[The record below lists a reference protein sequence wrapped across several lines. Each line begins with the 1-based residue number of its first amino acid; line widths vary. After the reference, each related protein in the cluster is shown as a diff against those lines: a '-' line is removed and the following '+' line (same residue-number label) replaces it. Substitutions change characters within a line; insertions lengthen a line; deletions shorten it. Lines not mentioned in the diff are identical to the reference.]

1 MEENEL
7 FEKAPVPR
15 AFFSLALPVVMGH
28 VVSLCYNMTDTWFIA
43 RTGNTDLVA
52 GISLCAPVFTAMV
65 ALGDVLGLGG
75 STFISRLF
83 GQKKDE
89 DGRRISVFSF
99 YGSFLMGVVVAA
111 LLLIFRTPIL
121 SVFGADQDTLPF
133 ASSYYTFIAA
143 GAPIIILSFTP
154 LNQLRTEGLAR
165 VSMTGS
171 IIGTVVNIILDP
183 ILIFLAGMGAAGA
196 ACATVIGYVCT
207 DLYYI
212 WALLKRAKKISI
224 NPRGFHIS
232 GAEIREVLSIGIP
245 ASVANFMQSIA
256 IALTNRSLLVYGND
270 KVAAMGI
277 VNKVNMIALMILIA
291 FAFGT
296 QPLTG
301 YNYGAKNYKRLR
313 SILKFSYLFECGL
326 GLAFTIVLSAAAR
339 PILYLLMPD
348 AEIVALGVPMLRRLQ
363 ISMVFVGAV
372 LVTTCLFQ
380 AAGKAMGALWMSISR
395 QGLIFAVVLFIASN
409 VGGYAGI
416 LVSQPI
422 SDLLTAILALI
433 LFNRYIGKE
442 LFNGQRL
449 E

>member
-7 FEKAPVPR
+7 FEKAPIPK
-15 AFFSLALPVVMGH
+15 AYFSLALPVVMGH
-28 VVSLCYNMTDTWFIA
+28 VVSLFYNMTDTWFIA

-52 GISLCAPVFTAMV
+52 GISLCAPIFTCMV

-75 STFISRLF
+75 ATFISRLF
-83 GQKKDE
+83 GQKKDR

-99 YGSFLMGVVVAA
+99 YGSFLMGIVVAA
-111 LLLIFRTPIL
+111 ILLLFKSPL
-121 SVFGADQDTLPF
+121 LGALGADQDTLPF

-154 LNQLRTEGLAR
+154 LNQLRTEGLATL
-165 VSMTGS
+165 SMAGS
-171 IIGTVVNIILDP
+171 IIGTVTNIILDP
-183 ILIFLAGMGAAGA
+183 ILIFAAGMGAAGA
-196 ACATVIGYVCT
+196 ACASVIGYVCT
-207 DLYYI
+207 DLFYV
-212 WALLKRAKKISI
+212 WALLKKAKKITI

-232 GAEIREVLSIGIP
+232 SSEVKEVLSIGIP

-256 IALTNRSLLVYGND
+256 TALLNRSLLVYGND
-270 KVAAMGI
+270 RVAAMGI
-277 VNKVNMIALMILIA
+277 VNKVNMIAVMILIA
-291 FAFGT
+291 LAFGT

-313 SILKFSYLFECGL
+313 DILKFSYLFECGL

-348 AEIVALGVPMLRRLQ
+348 ADIVAMGVPMLRCLQ

-395 QGLIFAVVLFIASN
+395 QGVIFAAVLFIASR
-409 VGGYAGI
+409 VGGYYGI
-416 LVSQPI
+416 LTSQAI
-422 SDLLTAILALI
+422 SDVLTAILALI
-433 LFNRYIGKE
+433 LFRRYIGKE
-442 LFNGQRL
+442 IFQ
-449 E
+449 